1 MYSIILLFGAC
12 FVAELCTG
20 QSITPT
26 PTGTLVSRSTL
37 DVPVDTTV
45 LASCDYCFLAPGCTD
60 TSSANKEYLLF
71 TAYSMT
77 SAFAQ
82 DGSCFTVSGA
92 STPLQTPYSVAKP
105 ATATAQPAEYSSAV
119 ASLFVDHLNVPD
131 WGICGENGSL
141 AVHLADAKTTQFVD
155 VAVPTVLGAVSRTPL
170 LTPSSTATSVIS
182 HSSLS
187 APTSTGLSTSAK
199 AAIGI
204 AVPVIV
210 LAVVLSG
217 LILWFT
223 YRKRRVARMERR
235 TEDKLGTE
243 MESEI

>member
-1 MYSIILLFGAC
+1 
-12 FVAELCTG
+12 
-20 QSITPT
+20 
-26 PTGTLVSRSTL
+26 
-37 DVPVDTTV
+37 
-45 LASCDYCFLAPGCTD
+45 
-60 TSSANKEYLLF
+60 
-71 TAYSMT
+71 MT

-119 ASLFVDHLNVPD
+119 VSWFVGHLNVPD

-141 AVHLADAKTTQFVD
+141 AVHLADAKTTQFID
-155 VAVPTVLGAVSRTPL
+155 VAVPTVLGAVPPPS
-170 LTPSSTATSVIS
+170 PSSTATSVIS

-187 APTSTGLSTSAK
+187 APASTGLSTSAK

-235 TEDKLGTE
+235 IDDKLGTE